1 LLIVED
7 GKPSMPHS
15 SEAPKAP
22 TTSSIPELDIPEL
35 DRVAAGVMADWKVPG
50 AALAV
55 VRDDKVVLTR
65 AYGQRDVEANLP
77 VTPATQFAICSITK
91 SFTATAVAL
100 LHHEGRLDWN
110 RPVRDYIPEF
120 RLSDPVASERITV
133 LDLLCHRTGLP
144 RHDWVHEPADRTP
157 AELLGVM
164 RHLELSRDIR
174 AAFQYNNLC
183 FNVAGLLIE
192 RLSGQSYAAFIRARL
207 TDRLGMTV
215 GFNLDDLEAS
225 GEPARPYM
233 MHEDARAPAFR
244 LPITTTASGA
254 ITTSVEGLANWM
266 RLHLGRG
273 ACDGER
279 LLPAT
284 LVGEL
289 HAPRVYNTSPGHA
302 EFGDAHYGL
311 GFQCNSY
318 RGDRLVEHG
327 GGWIGWNTQMTLL
340 PDFGIGVAVFTN
352 RSPNQV
358 PWTLT
363 LYIIDRLRGRE
374 PVEWRARFRKQRD
387 EFLGHVQ
394 ADKDAREKARY
405 ANTRPAHELAAY
417 AGDYAHPAYG
427 LMLIREQDGALHWSW
442 RGMFAALTHR
452 HFETFETPETPD
464 RFVPDWL
471 AITFLTD
478 RDGNIVS
485 LSVPLEP
492 AVADIVFVR
501 LAAGECTDAAFRARC
516 VGIFKGGATTHRV
529 TLDEEG
535 RLVLKTDYQPAYR
548 LAPEQGR
555 RFRIVE
561 REGFV
566 VEFRGEGTMIDE
578 VIFHQPNGTSVAMRV
593 EGSSDRRP

>member
-22 TTSSIPELDIPEL
+22 MTSFIPELDIPEL
-35 DRVAAGVMADWKVPG
+35 DRLAADAMTDWKVPG

-55 VRDDKVVLTR
+55 VQDGKVVLAR
-65 AYGQRDVEANLP
+65 AYGHRDVEANLP
-77 VTPATQFAICSITK
+77 VTPATQFVICSITK

-100 LHHEGRLDWN
+100 LQHEGRLDWS

-120 RLSDPVASERITV
+120 RLSDPVATERITV
-133 LDLLCHRTGLP
+133 LDLLCHHTGLP
-144 RHDWVHEPADRTP
+144 RHDWVHIPGDRAP
-157 AELLGVM
+157 AEMLGVM

-183 FNVAGLLIE
+183 YNVAGLLIE
-192 RLSGQSYAAFIRARL
+192 RLSGQSYEAFIRARL

-233 MHEDARAPAFR
+233 MHEDTRLPAFR
-244 LPITTTASGA
+244 LPIRTTAAGA
-254 ITTSVEGLANWM
+254 ITTSVADLANWM
-266 RLHLGRG
+266 RLHLGKG
-273 ACDGER
+273 EFDGER
-279 LLPAT
+279 LLPSA

-289 HAPRVYNTSPGHA
+289 HAPRVYNSSPSHA
-302 EFGDAHYGL
+302 EFGDAHCGL
-311 GFQCNSY
+311 GFRCNSY

-327 GGWIGWNTQMTLL
+327 GGWTGWNTLMTLL
-340 PDFGIGVAVFTN
+340 PDHGIGVAVFTN

-363 LYIIDRLRGRE
+363 LHIIDRLRGRE
-374 PVEWRARFRKQRD
+374 PVEWRERFRKRRD
-387 EFLGHVQ
+387 EFLSHMQ
-394 ADKDAREKARY
+394 ADKDAREKARH
-405 ANTRPAHELAAY
+405 ANTRPAHGLAAY
-417 AGDYAHPAYG
+417 AGDYDHPAYG
-427 LMLIREQDGALHWSW
+427 VMSIREQDGALHWSW
-442 RGMFAALTHR
+442 RGMVAALTHR
-452 HFETFETPETPD
+452 HYETFETPEVPD
-464 RFVPDWL
+464 RLLPDRL

-485 LSVPLEP
+485 LSAPLEP
-492 AVADIVFVR
+492 TVGDIVFAR
-501 LAAGECTDAAFRARC
+501 LAAGECTDPAFRERC

-535 RLVLKTDYQPAYR
+535 RLVLKSDYQPAYR

-561 REGFV
+561 LEGFV
-566 VEFRGEGTMIDE
+566 VEFRGEGTIIDE
-578 VIFHQPNGTSVAMRV
+578 VIFHQPNGTFIAKRV
-593 EGSSDRRP
+593 EG